1 MPRTTRGV
9 GAAKPRPRPTTAL
22 AFEKASALR
31 SRRVAAGTRKLA
43 VMRVSYIE
51 LGPGEF
57 RSAIGA
63 FIAVY
68 EAAMNPPERMLA
80 GREVILDRHAAN
92 PGFRALAALLVR
104 ETPPLEYPQ
113 KGQASPDGAAVPVL
127 AGFTYGFHGAP
138 GQWWHDVVAG
148 ALAVSFASAQSR
160 GRPAHSAPG
169 AGVAWLD
176 DSFEVAELHVR
187 PPYQGMGIG
196 RELLLRLTS
205 GRPERTAVLSTA
217 DAESR
222 ARRLYRGVGFTDL
235 LTGFRFSGG
244 EPPYAVMGARLPLR
258 GASAGVPRSPRP
270 SSW

>member
-1 MPRTTRGV
+1 MGGSPPPISPRV
-9 GAAKPRPRPTTAL
+9 
-22 AFEKASALR
+22 
-31 SRRVAAGTRKLA
+31 
-43 VMRVSYIE
+43 
-51 LGPGEF
+51 
-57 RSAIGA
+57 
-63 FIAVY
+63 
-68 EAAMNPPERMLA
+68 
-80 GREVILDRHAAN
+80 
-92 PGFRALAALLVR
+92 
-104 ETPPLEYPQ
+104 
-113 KGQASPDGAAVPVL
+113 

-138 GQWWHDVVAG
+138 GQWWHDIVAD

-160 GRPAHSAPG
+160 GRAAYPAPG
-169 AGVAWLD
+169 ADGAWLD

-258 GASAGVPRSPRP
+258 GASSGVPRSPRP